1 MSKINKKEEKKIK
14 IYEAT
19 LNLMEDR
26 HDFLGIKVEDI
37 AKKADV
43 GKGTIYEYFK
53 TKEQVISESI
63 FYMLKQWIAV
73 MENTLDKSRTFE
85 DGFKKILMDL
95 FEILEKKHHLLF
107 TFLTLQDF
115 HKGSLKEIEEAMSK
129 RSEDIQRITLNLYEK
144 IIQYALK
151 DQVIYE
157 KPDLYDGYFAV
168 SSAIMY
174 VMIYED
180 QRLSQEDILMTSSYS
195 KERIVNKAYRIFI
208 QLTQT
213 S

>member
-1 MSKINKKEEKKIK
+1 MSTINKKEEKKIK